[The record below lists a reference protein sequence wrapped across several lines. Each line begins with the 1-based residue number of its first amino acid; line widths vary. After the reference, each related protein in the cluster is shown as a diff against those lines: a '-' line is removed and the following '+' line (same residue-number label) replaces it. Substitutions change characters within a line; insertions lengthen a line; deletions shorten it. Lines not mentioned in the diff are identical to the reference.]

1 MKISQTP
8 FQYGWYSVSQNLY
21 MALCAIL
28 GARLVSGEATNIPV
42 MKVAAWSFIWVL
54 SSELISLVYLNLRHR
69 PWRNE
74 LEVDHLGVKFQSW
87 GKQRELSWQ
96 QITKVKMPG
105 SIRFPLRHLCF
116 HGGDNNKISCDLR
129 CFSPDDRERI
139 VDRIKL
145 YQPH

>member
-8 FQYGWYSVSQNLY
+8 FQYGWYWISLNLY
-21 MALCAIL
+21 MAFSAGL
-28 GARLVSGEATNIPV
+28 GAKFASTELTNNQIV
-42 MKVAAWSFIWVL
+42 RVAVWSFIGVL
-54 SSELISLVYLNLRHR
+54 CAELLSLVYLNLRHR

-74 LEVDHLGVKFQSW
+74 LEVDHLGVRYQAR
-87 GKQRELSWQ
+87 GKQRELCWQ
-96 QITKVKMPG
+96 QITKVKMPK
-105 SIRFPLRHLCF
+105 SIRFPLRNLCF